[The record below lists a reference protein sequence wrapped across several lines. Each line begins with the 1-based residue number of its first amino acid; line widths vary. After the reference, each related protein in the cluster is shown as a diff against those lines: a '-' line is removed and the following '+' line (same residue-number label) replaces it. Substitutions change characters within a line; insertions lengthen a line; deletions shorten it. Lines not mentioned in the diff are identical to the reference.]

1 MLVSD
6 MIYTPK
12 STTVSSGIGAVY
24 SARFMDVDAM
34 VKDASR
40 HGKIAGSIHG
50 SGKGVLETSHYD
62 KEVILIFLQCFILN
76 PQQLESRGLTATF
89 SGFWGA

>member
-12 STTVSSGIGAVY
+12 STSVSSGIGAVY
-24 SARFMDVDAM
+24 SARFMDVDAV

-50 SGKGVLETSHYD
+50 SGKGVLRTCHCD
-62 KEVILIFLQCFILN
+62 KEVILIFGQGFILN
-76 PQQLESRGLTATF
+76 RQQLESRGLTAPLSAF
-89 SGFWGA
+89 QNA